1 MKFSFW
7 KMSGAGNDFIVADN
21 RDGAVRREDM
31 PALAARLCAR
41 KISVG
46 ADGLILVQNGPKTDE
61 NGPKVDYEW
70 AFFNADGSEA
80 EMCGNGSRCAAKFAF
95 LNGIAGRTQSFRTL
109 AGIIRAEVLENSV
122 KVRLTRP
129 ERIEPEIVLDVD
141 GRKIQVFSV
150 NTGVPHVVVRVDD
163 LESTDVDGLGR
174 KIRFHPRF
182 APAGTNVN
190 FLFADGKTT
199 RIRTYERGVE
209 GETLAC
215 GTGAVASALAR
226 AVRED
231 AASPVPVLTRGN
243 GVLTIHFMKTG
254 ETFENVYLE
263 GDARIIYRAE
273 LGEDA

>member
-7 KMSGAGNDFIVADN
+7 KMSGSGNDFIVADN